1 MQANELT
8 QLHAC
13 TVRPKGR
20 VVYQDSIET
29 ENHASVYLVHA
40 NGAEELIFAGLRR
53 KAELVEHEA
62 RLAQKAADNTKSPI
76 VFLIS
81 GVQNEQN
88 I

>member
-1 MQANELT
+1 MQANELN
-8 QLHAC
+8 QLRAC

-40 NGAEELIFAGLRR
+40 NGTEELIFAGLPR
-53 KAELVEHEA
+53 KAELIEHEA

-81 GVQNEQN
+81 GAAK
-88 I
+88 

>member
-1 MQANELT
+1 VFQS
-8 QLHAC
+8 
-13 TVRPKGR
+13 
-20 VVYQDSIET
+20 DIEADDY
-29 ENHASVYLVHA
+29 ASVYLVHA

-81 GVQNEQN
+81 GVQQNEQSN
-88 I
+88 